1 MRINIKK
8 LLYLIVLNWLSLAH
22 AGAYDDFFS
31 AIVQDNAAEVSELLA
46 RGFDPNTVDPAGQAG
61 LLLAIKSESIKV
73 AELLASAP
81 QLKAEVRNSADESA
95 LMLAALKGH
104 IGLCRV
110 LIAKGADVN
119 KTGWAPL
126 HYAATG
132 GHLEVLRLLLEEHAY
147 IDAESPNGT
156 TPLMMAALY
165 GTPTA
170 VKLLLEAGADPLLK
184 NHQGLSAIDF
194 ANRDNRTESAQI
206 IAAFVRG
213 VQLKGSW

>member
-8 LLYLIVLNWLSLAH
+8 LLYLIVLNCLSLAH

-31 AIVQDNAAEVSELLA
+31 AIVQDNATEVSELLA
-46 RGFDPNTVDPAGQAG
+46 RGFDPNAVDPAGQAG

-81 QLKAEVRNSADESA
+81 QLKAEVRNSADESP

-132 GHLEVLRLLLEEHAY
+132 GHLEVLHCCLRR
-147 IDAESPNGT
+147 
-156 TPLMMAALY
+156 M
-165 GTPTA
+165 PT
-170 VKLLLEAGADPLLK
+170 
-184 NHQGLSAIDF
+184 
-194 ANRDNRTESAQI
+194 
-206 IAAFVRG
+206 
-213 VQLKGSW
+213 